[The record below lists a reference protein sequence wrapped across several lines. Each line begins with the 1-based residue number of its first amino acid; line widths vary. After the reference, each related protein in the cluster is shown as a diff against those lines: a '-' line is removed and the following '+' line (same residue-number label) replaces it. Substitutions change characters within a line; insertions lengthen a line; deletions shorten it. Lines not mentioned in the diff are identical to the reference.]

1 MSVPNVSFFL
11 ELLYKI
17 LQGTKELHNFID
29 KHNRTLIEHFVVTTI
44 AANKLMDV
52 EVDIQKH
59 TSHSWWDFFFTK
71 SPTAQKLF
79 SALHNSFLVSLITL
93 FLLTIWNCYLTYRIK
108 KTAHFILPYSCVI

>member
-71 SPTAQKLF
+71 SPTAQKWF
-79 SALHNSFLVSLITL
+79 SALFNALLLSLINL
-93 FLLTIWNCYLTYRIK
+93 FLLIIWNCYLTHTI
-108 KTAHFILPYSCVI
+108 KTAYDRDSQT